1 MDTAI
6 SIHVVGVESKRKSDR
21 EISYTMKCIKNHLVG
36 LTSGEHM
43 WYYLYSSD
51 LDEEQLSFCLA
62 ISAVLNL

>member
-51 LDEEQLSFCLA
+51 LDEE
-62 ISAVLNL
+62 